1 MQGMSG
7 PQIEAYLHQHAIAG
21 LAGALRIEPEAAD
34 FDGQRYRVTSGTMR
48 AVLKRYNASA
58 VESACREIAGLR
70 LAGGV
75 GLAPTLLLGD
85 DAGAALGG
93 PVVVYEDVAGT
104 TLGSEP
110 LDAAAVQGWL
120 FLLLTLHHL
129 PATDGTPTSSM
140 SPDATTWWQRT
151 QGAWSECR
159 AAYGD
164 ASFGALMQ
172 ALSRLHAIVGARV
185 EANRGLWNSV
195 TRRLCHGNP
204 VPSHIV
210 RTDGRLML
218 IEWEGFGL
226 GDPAMEV
233 GRAAAL
239 AALSGEIDGDQYV
252 HFVSDYLAG
261 MRDLRDSTLENRLH
275 IFASVLPL
283 GFCYVVLRLLAQR
296 GTLSTA
302 ERARSIGQ
310 VTRALT
316 WIQDTLGVEVGDP
329 ATLLAPVRQIG

>member
-1 MQGMSG
+1 MLGVSG
-7 PQIEAYLHQHAIAG
+7 PQIEGYLRQHAIDG
-21 LAGALRIEPEAAD
+21 LTGALRIEPEAAD
-34 FDGQRYRVTSGTMR
+34 FDGQRYRVTSDSMR
-48 AVLKRYNASA
+48 AVLKRYNPSA
-58 VESACREIAGLR
+58 AANARREIAGLR

-75 GLAPTLLLGD
+75 GLAPALLLGD
-85 DAGAALGG
+85 ESGAALGG
-93 PVVVYEDVAGT
+93 PVVLSEELAGT

-110 LDAAAVQGWL
+110 LDAGAVQGWL

-129 PATDGTPTSSM
+129 PATDAMPLSSM
-140 SPDATTWWQRT
+140 SPDAMTWWQRT
-151 QGAWSECR
+151 QSAWGECR

-164 ASFGALMQ
+164 AAFGALMQ
-172 ALSRLHAIVGARV
+172 ALGRLHVIVGARV
-185 EANRGLWNSV
+185 EANRGLWNGI
-195 TRRLCHGNP
+195 THRLCHGNP

-210 RTDGRLML
+210 RSGGRLML

-226 GDPAMEV
+226 GDPAMET

-239 AALSGEIDGDQYV
+239 AALSGEITADQYV
-252 HFVSDYLAG
+252 QFISDYLAG
-261 MRDLRDSTLENRLH
+261 MRDLRDGTLENRLH

-296 GTLSTA
+296 GALSAA

-329 ATLLAPVRQIG
+329 AALLAPVRQLA